1 MSPAAK
7 VSPSANFQPAIPPSV
22 MVGDMAGILKEDEAY
37 RTTMERVHKV
47 GKVSA
52 ELDSMDMHAR
62 LLGDEGE
69 TYMSGG

>member
-1 MSPAAK
+1 
-7 VSPSANFQPAIPPSV
+7 
-22 MVGDMAGILKEDEAY
+22 MVGDIAGILKEDEAY